1 MAPPGARG
9 EVSENSKLRSKQAL
23 ATGLPRSDYAAMA
36 LARNVLGILERT
48 ALSALGR
55 RAAIDFDG
63 RSQSFA
69 ELHDRSLRLANG
81 LAALGVEPG
90 DRVGVLLS
98 NRHEWPE
105 TLFALAGL
113 GAVCVPINV
122 LLCAVEV
129 DYVLEDAGA
138 SLLIAD
144 ETAAQLVSALATRVP
159 LVRVGA
165 LVPSAGMQSSAYE
178 DVIAG
183 ARAQQPGPGP
193 DLDDT
198 AMLYYTS
205 GTTGHPKAAEHSHG
219 GVLWNSFTQLLD
231 LDLTPDDA
239 YLVVPSLSWAA
250 GFHDLLLPL
259 VWIGGRSVL
268 MPTGGTSL
276 DRIAATV
283 EATGS
288 THALLVP
295 TLLKQLL
302 QSPAELGRL
311 RDSSL
316 RWIIS
321 GAEPVPVPVIEAM
334 IAELPRASVVQGY
347 GLSEFPTIAT
357 VLRPE
362 HAISHAGSAGR
373 PVSIVTLALELADGT
388 VSATGEGEIL
398 LRSAATMKGYYNRP
412 DETAE
417 AFRGGWLHTGDVA
430 VVNGD
435 GFVTITGRQKDMI
448 ISGGLNVYPKE
459 VEEVIY
465 RIDGIAEAAV
475 VGLPDERW
483 GEVAVAIIV
492 PSRPGL
498 DVALID
504 RLCREQLATYKCP
517 RRIVL
522 RDEPLPR
529 TSSGKVLKR
538 DLRPWVVATLAAAA
552 DSGVAPG
559 AAPAPAGG
567 SAGGSSPTGDPA

>member
-1 MAPPGARG
+1 
-9 EVSENSKLRSKQAL
+9 
-23 ATGLPRSDYAAMA
+23 MA
-36 LARNVLGILERT
+36 LARNTLGILERT

-55 RAAIDFDG
+55 RPAIDYAG

-69 ELHDRSLRLANG
+69 ELYDRTLRLANG
-81 LAALGVEPG
+81 LAALGVGPG

-122 LLCAVEV
+122 LLRAGEV

-144 ETAAQLVSALATRVP
+144 ETAAQLVSSLAARVP

-165 LVPSAGMQSSAYE
+165 LVSPAGLPSTAYE

-183 ARAQQPGPGP
+183 ARALLPGPGP

-205 GTTGHPKAAEHSHG
+205 GTTGQPKAAEHSHG

-231 LDLTPDDA
+231 LDLTPGDA

-268 MPTGGTSL
+268 MPTGGTSV

-302 QSPAELGRL
+302 QSPPDLARL

-334 IAELPRASVVQGY
+334 IAELPRASIVQGY

-362 HAISHAGSAGR
+362 QAISQAGSAGR
-373 PVSIVTLALELADGT
+373 PVSIVALAVELADGT
-388 VSATGEGEIL
+388 VAATGEGEIL

-412 DETAE
+412 DETEE

-430 VVNGD
+430 AVDAD
-435 GFVTITGRQKDMI
+435 GFVTITGRLKDLI

-475 VGLPDERW
+475 VGVPDERW
-483 GEVAVAIIV
+483 GEVAVAVVV

-498 DVALID
+498 DPALID

-529 TSSGKVLKR
+529 TPSGKVLKR
-538 DLRPWVVATLAAAA
+538 DLRPWVAQALGLAAADLTA
-552 DSGVAPG
+552 VVNT
-559 AAPAPAGG
+559 PA
-567 SAGGSSPTGDPA
+567 GSSPTGTGA